1 MKWDSLHEKSVWL
14 FRKLTGHTNIPAG
27 DEVLERLS
35 AQMRDEQYI
44 KDKIRQQERFDYTRA
59 YHKLVHPKKRFL
71 SGWMMRTAVAILLV
85 AGSATTYY
93 FMQKTDAKMY
103 YDDVFVTAIKPG
115 ERKAYL
121 IKHDGE
127 EIELKNETR
136 TIREQGTSIQV
147 DSSGLNYAVADSL
160 PVKEELYNTLIVPR
174 GGEYNLTLADGTKVW
189 LNADSEL
196 RYPVRFT
203 GNTREVTVTGEAYF
217 EVQKQD
223 GKPFTV
229 KTRLGNITVLGT
241 QFNVT
246 SYPEKDQL
254 VTTLV
259 SGKVACKLPNG
270 KSIILTPDQQLTVDK
285 NGSTELKKVNTLY
298 STSWK
303 DGMFLF
309 ENMRLEDIM
318 EQLSRWYDIHV
329 FYSSENV
336 KNLHFSGDLSRFKNI
351 DTFIEM
357 FEKSSEAKLTLKGK
371 TLIVGM

>member
-1 MKWDSLHEKSVWL
+1 MKWDSLHEKSTGL
-14 FRKLTGHTNIPAG
+14 FRKLTGLSDTPTDDG
-27 DEVLERLS
+27 TLERL
-35 AQMRDEQYI
+35 AGKMRGNI
-44 KDKIRQQERFDYTRA
+44 KEKIRQQERFDYTRA
-59 YHKLVHPKKRFL
+59 YHKLVHPQKRFL
-71 SGWMMRTAVAILLV
+71 SIRV
-85 AGSATTYY
+85 AGVAAAVLLLLGSTIAYY
-93 FMQKTDAKMY
+93 LMQQPDTKIY
-103 YDDVFVTAIKPG
+103 YDDVFVTAVKPG

-127 EIELKNETR
+127 EIALKNETR
-136 TIREQGTSIQV
+136 TIHDRGTSIQ
-147 DSSGLNYAVADSL
+147 ADSTGL
-160 PVKEELYNTLIVPR
+160 DYTATDSVPVQEELYNTLIVPR
-174 GGEYNLTLADGTKVW
+174 GGEYNLILADGTRVW
-189 LNADSEL
+189 LNANSEL

-217 EVQKQD
+217 DVQKQN

-246 SYPEKDQL
+246 SYPEKEQL
-254 VTTLV
+254 ITTLV

-270 KSIILTPDQQLTVDK
+270 ENIILSPDQQLTVGK
-285 NGSTELKKVNTLY
+285 NGTTEIKKVNTLY
-298 STSWK
+298 YTSWK

-309 ENMRLEDIM
+309 ENMKLEEIM
-318 EQLSRWYDIHV
+318 DQLARWYDIHV
-329 FYSSENV
+329 FYTSENV

-357 FEKSSEAKLTLKGK
+357 FEKSSDAKLTLKGK